1 MAKIDPVCPCAL
13 VSSCSLWHLKYVVIL
28 LSFYPAVVCLLDSI
42 SVLITRFDLSYNAD
56 DYDRS
61 INEAI
66 KITKY
71 VDHLYCLI
79 NFLW

>member
-1 MAKIDPVCPCAL
+1 MPFQFIHL
-13 VSSCSLWHLKYVVIL
+13 IIWLISS
-28 LSFYPAVVCLLDSI
+28 
-42 SVLITRFDLSYNAD
+42 SVLITRFAFVYDAD

-71 VDHLYCLI
+71 AIDS
-79 NFLW
+79 FLDNSYPEGMY

>member
-1 MAKIDPVCPCAL
+1 VILACANDLVCPCAL
-13 VSSCSLWHLKYVVIL
+13 ICLMFLWKLKYAGIIL
-28 LSFYPAVVCLLDSI
+28 LVDCLIPLP
-42 SVLITRFDLSYNAD
+42 VLITRFDFSYNAD

-71 VDHLYCLI
+71 VDLFYYLI
-79 NFLW
+79 NLFS